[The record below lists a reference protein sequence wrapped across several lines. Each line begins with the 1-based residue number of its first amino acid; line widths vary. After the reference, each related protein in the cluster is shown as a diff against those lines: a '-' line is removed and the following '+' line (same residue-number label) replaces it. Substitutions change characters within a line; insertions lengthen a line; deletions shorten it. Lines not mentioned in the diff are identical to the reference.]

1 MAKKDYDKRDYHQ
14 ELTDKLIASIEG
26 AAELNWEKPWFTAP
40 PQAPFNLE
48 TGTRYSGCNLMA
60 TALSGYTDPRW
71 LTFNGMK
78 SFASKNNIELKLR
91 KGENGTPIFKAF
103 VKELTEDKNGMPLD
117 KPKKLI
123 FMAYAGTVFNA
134 QQIDGMPVYEKQKS
148 RELNPIAAAEEL
160 LVALQA
166 RTKLEYIEGT
176 QGAWYRS
183 TTHTVG
189 MPHKDTFKSDV
200 GRYDTMLHEFGH
212 STGPALN
219 RKMGNVHGGEEYA
232 YEELI
237 AELSSC
243 FMAAELGI
251 KHDQYAHDQHA
262 AYLQSWLKALKDDK
276 NFIFK
281 ASNAAS
287 RASNFQMEHL
297 REHLYEQSLN
307 KTATEEQEN
316 MLAMFGIPQRVAKEI
331 EAEKAQISVQEKK
344 QEEALV
350 IEVAPQ
356 VPEIEPPPM
365 APTIKREQRRSMGMR
380 M

>member
-1 MAKKDYDKRDYHQ
+1 MAKKEYDKRDYHQ

-78 SFASKNNIELKLR
+78 SFASKNEIELKLR
-91 KGENGTPIFKAF
+91 KGESGTPIFKAF
-103 VKELTEDKNGMPLD
+103 VKELIEDKNGMPLD

-160 LVALQA
+160 LVALQE

-219 RKMGNVHGGEEYA
+219 RKLGNVHGGEEYA

-251 KHDQYAHDQHA
+251 KHDQYAHEQHA

-297 REHLYEQSLN
+297 REHLYEHSLN
-307 KTATEEQEN
+307 RTATEEQEN

-331 EAEKAQISVQEKK
+331 EVKDEQTLAQEAKEQ
-344 QEEALV
+344 EAL
-350 IEVAPQ
+350 
-356 VPEIEPPPM
+356 
-365 APTIKREQRRSMGMR
+365 TILLQPKFLELNTGILADRREQKRSMRMR